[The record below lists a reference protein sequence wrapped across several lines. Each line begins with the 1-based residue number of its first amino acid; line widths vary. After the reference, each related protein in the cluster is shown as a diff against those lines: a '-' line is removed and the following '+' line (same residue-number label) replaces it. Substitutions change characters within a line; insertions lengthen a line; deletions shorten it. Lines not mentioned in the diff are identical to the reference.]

1 MATDNNPAP
10 DASAPAPAPWY
21 AAFPE
26 PKTSPIGWIPRE
38 EVLAMLK
45 DDSLVPGKDY
55 VLVDLRRT
63 DFEVRPSRAFALWD
77 N

>member
-1 MATDNNPAP
+1 
-10 DASAPAPAPWY
+10 
-21 AAFPE
+21 
-26 PKTSPIGWIPRE
+26 
-38 EVLAMLK
+38 MLK